1 MSSSK
6 SLFRSNR
13 QQSKNRLLP
22 HIARSAPRG
31 NETLR
36 SPFRT
41 VVKKFLPF
49 GEPVIFSGRGNRPLA
64 QKVCEQLGMTIAEA
78 EVVDFPNEN
87 IFVQLHRSV
96 RGQDVF
102 LIQGLGPPVNQNIME
117 LFVFLE
123 TLKRSSAGRITAVLP
138 FYAYARSDKKDMPR
152 VPITARLLADLI
164 VTSGA
169 DRYITIDLHAGQ
181 IQGFFNIPGDELQAY
196 PLISDYIKGLH
207 LPSPVIVSADLGF
220 AKKARNIAAKLDAPL
235 AFVEKRRVSGQAEAL
250 SVIGDVAGRSV
261 ILVDEL
267 VETAGTITEAV
278 GLLKR
283 SGAESVRIA
292 CTHATLVGKAVE
304 RLQACGIAE
313 FICTDT
319 VEIPEEKRL
328 PNFTILS
335 VAPLLAG
342 VIERTNKAESV
353 GAFVGD
359 TLDL

>member
-1 MSSSK
+1 M
-6 SLFRSNR
+6 
-13 QQSKNRLLP
+13 
-22 HIARSAPRG
+22 
-31 NETLR
+31 
-36 SPFRT
+36 
-41 VVKKFLPF
+41 KKFTPYGDPL
-49 GEPVIFSGRGNRPLA
+49 IFSGRGNRPLA
-64 QKVCEQLGMTIAEA
+64 EKICRELQMELSQADVF
-78 EVVDFPNEN
+78 DFPNEN

-96 RGQDVF
+96 RGHDVF
-102 LIQGLGPPVNQNIME
+102 LIQGLGPPVNRNILE
-117 LFVFLE
+117 LFIFLE

-169 DRYITIDLHAGQ
+169 DRYITVDLHAGQ

-196 PLISDYIKGLH
+196 PLVSDYLKNLR

-250 SVIGDVAGRSV
+250 TVIGDVADRDV

-283 SGAESVRIA
+283 SGAASVRIA
-292 CTHATLVGKAVE
+292 CTHATLVDDAVARLKA
-304 RLQACGIAE
+304 CDIAE

-319 VEIPEEKRL
+319 VDIPEEKRL
-328 PNFTILS
+328 PNFTVLS

-342 VIERTNKAESV
+342 VIDRTNKAESV
-353 GAFVGD
+353 GEFVGD